1 MTKKRKEGI
10 KEMKLIRLL
19 LVIMA
24 AAVITLALGGN
35 GLAFHE
41 EGVAYCA
48 GCHTM
53 HNSRDGQPI
62 TDTPGGYLLLE
73 GSATSTCL
81 SCHAAYGQFA
91 GGQGYGGGGDYY
103 WITKDFTWSAHG
115 STRSSLGDDH
125 GHNVVAPELGL
136 NQDKVLSKA
145 PGGSFSSAN
154 LSCSSCHDPHGK
166 GDAPYLFRNNENYFG
181 AVFPSAPVMATLSR
195 RTTPGQSGSVS
206 DTNHPAYGSGMSAW
220 CAACHT
226 TFDDGLASHMHPVN
240 QTLGSVIAQNYN
252 QYISTEDPT
261 GGSKTGAYWEFVPFE
276 TGQDEA
282 TLDTSSTEG
291 PDAGSKVMC
300 LTCHR
305 AHASAFPNAVR
316 WDATTELLVESHPDG
331 GLTDNSTLEDKTNS
345 YYGTSVEV
353 RWGTEQRSLCN
364 KCHAQDGVHSG

>member
-1 MTKKRKEGI
+1 MTIKRKEGTKKMKFI
-10 KEMKLIRLL
+10 KPL

-24 AAVITLALGGN
+24 LAVITLAFGGN

-91 GGQGYGGGGDYY
+91 GGEGYGGGGDYY

-115 STRSSLGDDH
+115 RTRSSLGDDH
-125 GHNVVAPELGL
+125 GHNVIAPELGL

-145 PGGSFSSAN
+145 PGGNFSSAN
-154 LSCSSCHDPHGK
+154 LSCASCHDPHGK
-166 GDAPYLFRNNENYFG
+166 GDAAYLLRNNANYFG
-181 AVFPSAPVMATLSR
+181 AVFPAAPVMKGLSR
-195 RTTPGQSGSVS
+195 RTTSGEDGAVS
-206 DTNHPAYGSGMSAW
+206 DTNHAAYGSGMSAW

-226 TFDDGLASHMHPVN
+226 TFDDGLAAHMHPTN
-240 QTLGSVIAQNYN
+240 QTMGSEIAQNYN

-261 GGSKTGAYWEFVPFE
+261 GGTKAGAYWEFVPFE

-291 PDAGSKVMC
+291 ADAGSKVAC
-300 LTCHR
+300 ISCHR
-305 AHASAFPNAVR
+305 AHATAFPDAIR
-316 WDATTELLVESHPDG
+316 WDNTTELLVESHPDG
-331 GLTDNSTLEDKTNS
+331 GLTDNSTPEDKLNS
-345 YYGTSVEV
+345 YYGTTVET
-353 RWGTEQRSLCN
+353 RWGPEQRSLCN